1 MENFANIKNRVKEMN
16 KKKKEIKIIKKDSN
30 KGDYTFVSDDVL
42 NNVKVND
49 STNNEKKTENKP
61 DEVIEKK
68 KIHSKK
74 VDNKGRKILG
84 KSLQGHSPVY
94 E

>member
-1 MENFANIKNRVKEMN
+1 MG
-16 KKKKEIKIIKKDSN
+16 KKKKENIRIIGKDFN
-30 KGDYTFVSDDVL
+30 KDYTFVSNDNIL
-42 NNVKVND
+42 NNVNNIED
-49 STNNEKKTENKP
+49 NESAATTTNNEIKFGNKSK
-61 DEVIEKK
+61 EIIEKN

-84 KSLQGHSPVY
+84 KSLQGHSPIY

>member
-1 MENFANIKNRVKEMN
+1 MG
-16 KKKKEIKIIKKDSN
+16 KKKKRIIRIIRKDSN
-30 KGDYTFVSDDVL
+30 KEDYTFVSNDNILDHIK
-42 NNVKVND
+42 NNA
-49 STNNEKKTENKP
+49 STTTNNEKKFGNKP
-61 DEVIEKK
+61 DDRIEK

-74 VDNKGRKILG
+74 SQYKGRKILG

>member
-1 MENFANIKNRVKEMN
+1 MG
-16 KKKKEIKIIKKDSN
+16 KKKKENIRIIRKDFN
-30 KGDYTFVSDDVL
+30 KEDYTFVSNDNIL
-42 NNVKVND
+42 NNINNIED
-49 STNNEKKTENKP
+49 NESAATTTNNEIKFGNKSK
-61 DEVIEKK
+61 EIIEKK

-84 KSLQGHSPVY
+84 KSLQGHSPIY

>member
-1 MENFANIKNRVKEMN
+1 MG
-16 KKKKEIKIIKKDSN
+16 KKKKENIRIIRKDFN
-30 KGDYTFVSDDVL
+30 KEDYTFVSNDNIL
-42 NNVKVND
+42 NNVNNIED
-49 STNNEKKTENKP
+49 NESAATTTNNEIKFGNKSK
-61 DEVIEKK
+61 EIIEKK

-84 KSLQGHSPVY
+84 KSLQGHSPIY